1 MSYKIEIGE
10 SRIMSDATL
19 ENILKLFESM
29 DQHTAQVEERMRNAG
44 LKPNPLIAQ
53 SIAKYWDAIEKLAAE

>member
-1 MSYKIEIGE
+1 MSE
-10 SRIMSDATL
+10 ATL

-29 DQHTAQVEERMRNAG
+29 DQHTAEVEERMRNAG
-44 LKPNPLIAQ
+44 LPPDPLVAQ